1 VSEENAKCEDTYY
14 LFTLSQRKGVLCPQP
29 LRVVVF
35 FRPQSEGR
43 DSANLEGKKK
53 QKETDFGKLFFN
65 FHRGES
71 REFTDL
77 EYVITFATRRTSET
91 LIPNINQKTFY
102 FDVSFCA
109 QLKEKHT

>member
-1 VSEENAKCEDTYY
+1 VRTPIICSLFRKEKEFSAHSRFVSSSFFDRRAKEEIAQISKE
-14 LFTLSQRKGVLCPQP
+14 
-29 LRVVVF
+29 
-35 FRPQSEGR
+35 
-43 DSANLEGKKK
+43 KKK

-91 LIPNINQKTFY
+91 LIPNINQKIFY

>member
-1 VSEENAKCEDTYY
+1 VRTPII

-29 LRVVVF
+29 LRVSSSF
-35 FRPQSEGR
+35 FDRRAKEEIAQISKK
-43 DSANLEGKKK
+43 GKKK